1 MPILLTRQ
9 AWQDQQVLDY
19 VATQLDHL
27 FKGVEPRHQRRLLQ
41 LSRDSKNAQT
51 TVADLLRRLHQQT
64 EQIAVDLLALELRKV
79 AGYPI
84 DPRTALLHTRSRRSP
99 RAVEE
104 GSEPDKIISKTLWA
118 AALENFGFDISHGT
132 GSGLGFTDNSYLT
145 AADGTPLEHIS
156 LNEFVRI
163 VRELDLGEQIA
174 SNTGTQ
180 IETRIAPALHDHCRA
195 QVEFDL
201 IHGHCLDPALLSA
214 DELDGMISQITDST
228 QHWTR
233 YDLKSGSQSLSTPFF
248 IRQLP
253 LQTGDPIYSYV
264 PGRPGG
270 AWRRHPSLQSATDSL
285 LQQIRDGAKSGSLE
299 WLLRQLPLAEQHTL
313 ATQLNAQP
321 QDLKDFTWLAK
332 QLYTLFA
339 DQRSPSERLT
349 IATHNIEIKSLTQA
363 VQDLQSVRFYGDIT
377 RLATSTAAADR
388 KTLTRGLE
396 YVVSETLEMILL
408 PLPGGLLGAG
418 RLVLVA
424 MLGSLAYQTVSA
436 ILARQDGESAAF
448 IQAMSD
454 ILDLLISARLQGVA
468 ARLSQ
473 QRSRQLMTQL
483 GNPRVIGSSG
493 EAKTLQWLPAADL
506 QTPAPSRPTEL
517 DLLRK
522 MLSASGATFTPK
534 TLQRCLRLVPLAR
547 AGLESIWNENASTLP
562 ALTDLLIGEQLR
574 SEFDAVSH
582 ALQRDSAL
590 PALANE
596 LLPTLLARELNVRVW
611 IYETHTEKYS
621 GRYAPNRPNSAAP
634 TELGLSHIG
643 HRRYRSQLN
652 TSAAS
657 GLSLFEAIIEE
668 YDRQQPNNTV
678 GKQGDFS
685 ADAHLHQRAAVLSKQ
700 IQARLKNELHGL
712 YLQWLAQR
720 LEQDSGQAKVQMGTG
735 LARHRVTGAITTI
748 SDPQGR
754 GAAADATHLT
764 LAMLITLPGWPADLA
779 VNLYEARLDHSGQ
792 LRAGTHLIHSYGAAD
807 ASVSIDFARL
817 GSRHVGVDQH
827 TGDMIQAREGDYA
840 LVDLILR
847 TLTDPQRD
855 AIGHGLHDAGKLSE
869 FLINLALL
877 ERAELQ
883 DLFPEPIRVKL
894 SAERLAPFA
903 QVIDLSSQPADSREL
918 YTDANKLYVCI
929 EGRFYQVLH
938 DLEASRPDTAVM
950 RIVRSIDDV
959 AQAPDNRYIAMRAGQ
974 SEPIAR
980 NGAGEWQG
988 IVVGLAGG
996 MPPKRHGPRVAHSTR
1011 LTRDQAMTNL
1021 DRTREALQAAEDA
1034 TSGATTAMRRADVVF
1049 NLAVFTND
1057 RASTPQTRAALLKAT
1072 RDRVPLMRPLLERR
1086 TVVFEAQNAMANA
1099 LDDYQTTILR
1109 HDTEYRA
1116 MLRDNYQWLCLER
1129 IKSVDQLALLNILIA
1144 TADSEKLTD
1153 DPVLHPEEFIQH
1165 REIHLQMLEKNRLL
1179 ALQRE
1184 ADVQALRGVWAT
1196 PDAEARLAEVQPKQ
1210 PIASYYVK
1218 VAQLQFNGD
1227 ILAVGSGTGP
1237 SRFNFHITTLTTQFR
1252 ENAIALKTVDEI
1264 VPEQRIA
1271 LLDGIEREFE
1281 NLHQSLVQLSQ
1292 DLDPGP
1298 RRDRAERMAEI
1309 AKEFE
1314 TLSRTQL
1321 SEALAAQ
1328 SDTVTSERLG
1338 GDLDLE
1344 FLPPQPGPRPQ
1355 PAKPRKRVIR
1365 LRRRGVNSL
1374 AVGEIRDMDGQ
1385 KTIAVVSPESG
1396 GVVQTYKQDADG
1408 AWQQVVSVAPAAT
1421 EVREQQHLAAARL
1434 SQVPAH
1440 LDRARQMHARKD
1452 NPTNIVEML
1461 ERHANGLL
1469 ELASDLPALADE
1481 LREAAATLS
1490 AVGRTSMIERYKD
1503 PATQDVHRLRFLIEA
1518 NEVEVYHTTKRLARG
1533 KGKNRY
1539 YLDVY
1544 EIRDVNSRAELWH
1557 AHFHYPKAD
1566 SPDDGYPLRGGHLKT
1581 LEQSRLG
1588 REHQA
1593 QQEQAGTPV
1602 ERIWRQEIDR
1612 DTSRK
1617 LFAKAAPNE

>member
-1 MPILLTRQ
+1 MPILLNRQ
-9 AWQDQQVLDY
+9 AWHDQQVLDY
-19 VATQLDHL
+19 IAMQLDHL

-41 LSRDSKNAQT
+41 LSRNSNNAQT

-79 AGYPI
+79 AGYSI
-84 DPRTALLHTRSRRSP
+84 DPRTALLHTRRRRAP

-104 GSEPDKIISKTLWA
+104 GYEPDKIISKTLWA
-118 AALENFGFDISHGT
+118 AALENFGFNISHGT
-132 GSGLGFTDNSYLT
+132 GSGLDFTDNSYLT

-156 LNEFVRI
+156 LDDFVRI

-201 IHGHCLDPALLSA
+201 IHGHCLNPALLSA
-214 DELDGMISQITDST
+214 DELDGMISQVTDST

-248 IRQLP
+248 IRHMSLK
-253 LQTGDPIYSYV
+253 TGDPIYSYV
-264 PGRPGG
+264 PDRPGG

-285 LQQIRDGAKSGSLE
+285 LQQIRDGAKSGNLD

-313 ATQLNAQP
+313 ATQLDAQP
-321 QDLKDFTWLAK
+321 QDLKDFNWLAK
-332 QLYTLFA
+332 QLYALFA

-349 IATHNIEIKSLTQA
+349 IAAHNIEIKSLTQA
-363 VQDLQSVRFYGDIT
+363 VQDLQAVRFYSDIT

-408 PLPGGLLGAG
+408 PLPGGSLGTG
-418 RLVLVA
+418 KLVLVA

-454 ILDLLISARLQGVA
+454 ILDLLVSARLQGVA

-483 GNPRVIGSSG
+483 GNPRVAGGSSQ
-493 EAKTLQWLPAADL
+493 AKTLQWLPAADL
-506 QTPAPSRPTEL
+506 QPSEPSGLKEL
-517 DLLRK
+517 DLLRN
-522 MLSASGATFTPK
+522 MLSGSGATFTPD

-547 AGLESIWNENASTLP
+547 AGLESIWNADTTTLP
-562 ALTDLLIGEQLR
+562 DLNDLLIGEQLR
-574 SEFDAVSH
+574 IEFDAVSH

-611 IYETHTEKYS
+611 IYETHTETYS
-621 GRYAPNRPNSAAP
+621 GRYAPNRPTSAVP
-634 TELGLSHIG
+634 TELSLNHIG
-643 HRRYRSQLN
+643 HRRYRSQLK

-657 GLSLFEAIIEE
+657 GLSMFEAIIEE
-668 YDRQQPNNTV
+668 YDRQKPDNTV
-678 GKQGDFS
+678 GKRGDFS
-685 ADAHLHQRAAVLSKQ
+685 ADAQLHQRAAVLSKQ
-700 IQARLKNELHGL
+700 IQARFKNELHGL

-720 LEQDSGQAKVQMGTG
+720 LEQDIGQAKVHIGTG
-735 LARHRVTGAITTI
+735 LARRRVTGAITTI
-748 SDPQGR
+748 SDPRGR
-754 GAAADATHLT
+754 GATADATHLT
-764 LAMLITLPGWPADLA
+764 LAVLTTLPGWPADLA
-779 VNLYEARLDHSGQ
+779 VNLYEARVDRNGQ
-792 LRAGTHLIHSYGAAD
+792 LRLGTDLIHSYGAED
-807 ASVSIDFARL
+807 ATTSIDFAQL
-817 GSRHVGVDQH
+817 NSRHVGVDQH
-827 TGDMIQAREGDYA
+827 TGDMIQGREGEHA
-840 LVDLILR
+840 LIDLILR

-855 AIGHGLHDAGKLSE
+855 AIGHGLHDAAKLSQA
-869 FLINLALL
+869 LIDLALL
-877 ERAELQ
+877 ERTELQ
-883 DLFPEPIRVKL
+883 VLFPEPTRVKL
-894 SAERLAPFA
+894 STERLAPFA
-903 QVIDLSSQPADSREL
+903 QAIDLSSQQADSRGL
-918 YTDANKLYVCI
+918 YTDANKFYVRI

-938 DLEASRPDTAVM
+938 DLEASRPDTPVM
-950 RIVRSIDDV
+950 RIVRSNDDV
-959 AQAPDNRYIAMRAGQ
+959 AQAPDNRYVATRVGQ
-974 SEPIAR
+974 NEPIAR
-980 NGAGEWQG
+980 NGEGEWQG

-996 MPPKRHGPRVAHSTR
+996 MPPKRHGQRVAHATR
-1011 LTRDQAMTNL
+1011 LTRDQAITNL
-1021 DRTREALQAAEDA
+1021 DRTRDALQAAEDA
-1034 TSGATTAMRRADVVF
+1034 AFAATTAMRRADVVF
-1049 NLAVFTND
+1049 NLAVFKND
-1057 RASTPQTRAALLKAT
+1057 QASTPQTRAALRKAT
-1072 RDRVPLMRPLLERR
+1072 QERVPLLRPLLERR
-1086 TVVFEAQNAMANA
+1086 TVVLEAQNAMAKA

-1129 IKSVDQLALLNILIA
+1129 IKSVDQLALLNTLIA

-1165 REIHLQMLEKNRLL
+1165 REIHLQMLEKNKAL
-1179 ALQRE
+1179 ALLRE
-1184 ADVQALRGVWAT
+1184 ADFQAVRSVWAT
-1196 PDAEARLAEVQPKQ
+1196 PDVEARLARVQPQ
-1210 PIASYYVK
+1210 NPVASYYIK

-1237 SRFNFHITTLTTQFR
+1237 SRFNFHVTALTTQFR
-1252 ENAIALKTVDEI
+1252 ENAIALKTADEI

-1271 LLDGIEREFE
+1271 LLDGVEREFE
-1281 NLHQSLVQLSQ
+1281 SLHQSLVQLSQ

-1298 RRDRAERMAEI
+1298 RRERAERMAEI

-1314 TLSRTQL
+1314 TLSHTQL
-1321 SEALAAQ
+1321 TEALAAQ
-1328 SDTVTSERLG
+1328 SDTVASERLG

-1344 FLPPQPGPRPQ
+1344 FLPPQPGPGPQ
-1355 PAKPRKRVIR
+1355 ASKPRKRVIR

-1396 GVVQTYKQDADG
+1396 GVVQTYKQNADG

-1421 EVREQQHLAAARL
+1421 EVREQQHMAAARL

-1469 ELASDLPALADE
+1469 ELASDLPALADD
-1481 LREAAATLS
+1481 LRESAATLS
-1490 AVGRTSMIERYKD
+1490 AMGRTLMIERYKD
-1503 PATQDVHRLRFLIEA
+1503 PTILDVHRLRFLMEA

-1544 EIRDVNSRAELWH
+1544 EIRDASNLAELWH
-1557 AHFHYPKAD
+1557 AHFHYPNAD